1 MEKLV
6 SCRGKKGGEHFNR
19 ACCALFNN
27 VQILIVMNEERISIN
42 SPKGRLVEIDG
53 VRYQVVG
60 GKLFRYVD
68 LTMDKAFKIVLGR
81 VGSEEI
87 LMHLLNSI
95 LGTSIIRL
103 EYRNTEHPGMT
114 EDERSSRF
122 DVYCEAEDGTCFEV
136 EMQNWSQK
144 FFHKRAVYYSSL
156 VVQNQAAKARRV
168 ICEDN
173 RDMVRR
179 WNYDFRPLY
188 VISFLNFKNWTS
200 ENIGMKRSEYISLY
214 RYKDVETGNELND
227 GTNLVFV
234 NLHGFK
240 KKIEDCE
247 TPEDIWMY
255 CLKNMFAL
263 NSCPDKFKG
272 TRIEDLF
279 VLSEFANMPTELRIK
294 IEEELMTQ
302 NDILNSIAEQVEDG
316 IAEGIAQRLAERRAE
331 VLAEGRAEGL
341 VEGRAEGLAEGRAE
355 GRAEGERFKMI
366 EIARRLLDDGMP
378 VDKVVSITGVSLDD
392 LRD

>member
-1 MEKLV
+1 
-6 SCRGKKGGEHFNR
+6 
-19 ACCALFNN
+19 
-27 VQILIVMNEERISIN
+27 MNEERISIN

>member
-6 SCRGKKGGEHFNR
+6 SCRGKRGGEHFNW

-272 TRIEDLF
+272 TRVEDLF

-341 VEGRAEGLAEGRAE
+341 VEGRAEGRAE
-355 GRAEGERFKMI
+355 GGRLKMI
-366 EIARRLLDDGMP
+366 EIAKRLLDDGMP
-378 VDKVVSITGVSLDD
+378 MDKVVDITGVSLAD